1 MCIFC
6 VQIEAERE
14 REREREREERERQIE
29 REREIWNKLLSI
41 NFQAHL
47 IPKEMCKLTLFVR

>member
-14 REREREREERERQIE
+14 RERERERK
-29 REREIWNKLLSI
+29 REREHRTQKHSNLLTCFMKI
-41 NFQAHL
+41 KPA
-47 IPKEMCKLTLFVR
+47 TLDH